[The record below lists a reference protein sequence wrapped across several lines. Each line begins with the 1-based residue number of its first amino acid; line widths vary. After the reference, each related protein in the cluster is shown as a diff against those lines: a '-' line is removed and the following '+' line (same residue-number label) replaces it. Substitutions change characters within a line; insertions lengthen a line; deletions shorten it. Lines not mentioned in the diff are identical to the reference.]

1 MKAQVLG
8 EVLPLAEQDA
18 DAVSAMINLA
28 MISDRCECFLAG
40 RSTAKHSTRIP
51 SAAPVKLTP
60 SALARPGR

>member
-28 MISDRCECFLAG
+28 MISQ
-40 RSTAKHSTRIP
+40 RSLRVLLGGS
-51 SAAPVKLTP
+51 LDGQ
-60 SALARPGR
+60 ALDKDPIGSSGQLR